1 MTSPGP
7 APLPLDS
14 PAEKSPSESLSLL
27 AFPLFFA
34 SGAAGLIH
42 EIVWTRQL
50 IYVFGSGLYAV
61 TAVLSAFMAGLAL
74 GSLLLGRASDRLRFP
89 LRFYALLEAALACVG
104 LLLPLAL
111 AQIDR
116 ADGWAYGLWG
126 QRFALLTSCRFTV
139 AFLALLVPTT
149 LMGATLPVLSTAIVR
164 QGSRLGRRVG
174 GLYAVNTAGAV
185 AGAFLAGF
193 FLLGTLGVRRTN
205 SLAALLNLVA

>member
-14 PAEKSPSESLSLL
+14 PAEKSSSESLSLL

-34 SGAAGLIH
+34 SGAAGLIY

-74 GSLLLGRASDRLRFP
+74 GSFLLGRASDRLRFP
-89 LRFYALLEAALACVG
+89 LRFYAVLEGVLALTG

-111 AQIDR
+111 RQIDHV
-116 ADGWAYGLWG
+116 DGWAYGRWG
-126 QRFALLTSCRFTV
+126 QNFALLTACRFAVTF
-139 AFLALLVPTT
+139 FLLLIPTT
-149 LMGATLPVLSTAIVR
+149 LMGATLPVLSRAPVR
-164 QGSRLGRRVG
+164 QSSRLGLKVG

-185 AGAFLAGF
+185 AGTFLAGF
-193 FLLGTLGVRRTN
+193 YL
-205 SLAALLNLVA
+205 